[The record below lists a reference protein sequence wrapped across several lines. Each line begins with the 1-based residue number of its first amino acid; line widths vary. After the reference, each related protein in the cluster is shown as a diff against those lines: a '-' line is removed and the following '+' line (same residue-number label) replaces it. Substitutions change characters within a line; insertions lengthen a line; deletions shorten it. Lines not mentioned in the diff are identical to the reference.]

1 MPEGIEIEL
10 YRRAAEV
17 AEGRTVCRVDL
28 VDRDY
33 ARGGVSELALRTA
46 LEGERLG
53 APRRRGKL
61 LLLDIGELTL
71 GLRFGMTGRL
81 LIDGR
86 AVIDELEYASRRD
99 DPAWD
104 RFRLRFADGGSLTI
118 RDQRRLGNVELDPDE
133 DALGIDLFEVTGPD
147 LGLVLRTSSRPLK
160 ARLMDQG
167 QIAGLGNL
175 LCDEVL
181 WRAGLDPR
189 RDADSLNSA
198 ERRRLLHH
206 LRRVPVQLMAR
217 GGSHLGD
224 LQDERHVDGRCPRD
238 GATLRRHPVGGRT
251 TYACPEHQ
259 R

>member
-17 AEGRTVCRVDL
+17 AEGRTIRRVDL
-28 VDRDY
+28 VDADY
-33 ARGGVSELALRTA
+33 ARGGVSERELRTA

-53 APRRRGKL
+53 TPRRRGKL
-61 LLLDIGELTL
+61 LLLDVGELTL

-86 AVIDELEYASRRD
+86 AAIDQLEYASRRD

-104 RFRLRFADGGSLTI
+104 RFRLRFAEGGSLTI
-118 RDQRRLGNVELDPDE
+118 RDQRRLGNVELAPAE
-133 DALGIDLFEVTGPD
+133 DALGVDLFEVTGSD
-147 LGLVLRTSSRPLK
+147 LGPVLRASSRPLK
-160 ARLMDQG
+160 ARLMDQA

-189 RDADSLNSA
+189 RAADSLNTA
-198 ERRRLLHH
+198 EQRRLLHH
-206 LRRVPVQLMAR
+206 LRRVPAQLMAR

-224 LQDERHVDGRCPRD
+224 LQDERHADGRCPRD
-238 GATLRRHPVGGRT
+238 GAALRKHTVGGRT